1 MSGLLNQALAEGSI
15 TLKAKANDWK
25 QAIELA
31 GSGLVQSGRT
41 TPSYTQAMV
50 DAFEELGPYMVIA
63 PGIAL
68 AHARPSA
75 EVLSTGLSLVTL
87 SEPVHFGNA
96 TNDPVSLVIG
106 LAATDHD
113 GHIDLM
119 ASLSELLMD
128 VMKVNMLLQ
137 ATNLE
142 EVRTLF
148 S

>member
-15 TLKAKANDWK
+15 TLKAKAIDWK
-25 QAIELA
+25 LAIELA
-31 GSGLVQSGRT
+31 GVGLVASGRCT
-41 TPSYTQAMV
+41 SEYTQAMIQ
-50 DAFEELGPYMVIA
+50 AFEELGPYMVIA

-87 SEPVHFGNA
+87 SESVHFGNT